1 MITLVLNSA
10 REVKELIAKSRRQIT
25 NINGVN
31 FGAIYPMLNASN
43 TAVWYYSVPNQEN
56 EYLHAPFVVTIN
68 PLSFRKFYAG

>member
-43 TAVWYYSVPNQEN
+43 TAVWYYP
-56 EYLHAPFVVTIN
+56 A
-68 PLSFRKFYAG
+68 FRIRKMNTYRSIGNH

>member
-1 MITLVLNSA
+1 MITLELNSA

-31 FGAIYPMLNASN
+31 FDTIYPMLDASN

-68 PLSFRKFYAG
+68 PA